1 MNKIAESLL
10 QSFRQEQGIDTL
22 MSTEDAFE
30 HFSAFLTIGPQLE
43 GSIDT
48 TQCVVAHDA
57 QPSVD
62 SIAVVANG
70 VLVQSDDE
78 VDTLGEL
85 NGYLDIDFSLVQ
97 SKTTAGFQTSILGDL
112 GDFAERIF
120 TSGPIDTDNEKVK
133 SFHSLK
139 DFIYTQVKKF
149 KKRNPNVQI
158 YYVSTGQ
165 SPKEDKNFEA
175 KQLLIKKRL
184 SETGLFNEISIHL
197 VGVTELQRRFHQMG
211 NSVTREID
219 FRRRVALPDIPGV
232 TQAFI
237 GAATISEFKKLLE
250 GDSGNLL
257 SSIFYDNVRD
267 WQGQNEVN
275 SGMYETLKNQKTRSR
290 FVLMNNGVTVIC
302 KRLQQTGDRVVLEDY
317 QVVNGCQTSNVV
329 WSAREIADEAT
340 FIPLRIVATEDDA
353 VVADIISATN
363 SQTPVSREQL
373 LAVTDFQKGIESYFI
388 SHAEN
393 PLFYERRS
401 RQFSDK
407 AIEKARIVT
416 PIGLVKAF
424 SSAFLGEP
432 HKTTRDFGS
441 VLRKVPGDIFNEK
454 HKYDPYYLSA
464 LMYYWVEQL
473 LRKGKIDKSLRSAR
487 YQLIYV
493 ARLVNGPDELPPLG
507 ANKIS
512 GYVSKI
518 LPKFKNASSA
528 EKALEIPIKIVSS
541 QLKAAGK
548 EDPRA
553 SAFTQAVKAE
563 ADKSKVHLS

>member
-1 MNKIAESLL
+1 MNRISESLL
-10 QSFRQEQGIDTL
+10 QSFRAEQGIDES
-22 MSTEDAFE
+22 MSTDDAFE

-48 TQCVVAHDA
+48 TQCVVADDA

-62 SIAVVANG
+62 AVGVVTNG

-97 SKTTAGFQTSILGDL
+97 SKTSAAFQTSVLGDL

-120 TSGPIDTDNEKVK
+120 TTGPIATDNEKIK
-133 SFHSLK
+133 SFHALK

-149 KKRNPNVQI
+149 KKRNPNLHI

-165 SPKEDKNFEA
+165 SPKDDRNFEA
-175 KQLLIKKRL
+175 KQALIKKRL
-184 SETGLFNEISIHL
+184 SDTGLFNEITINL
-197 VGVTELQRRFHQMG
+197 IGATELQRRFHQMG

-267 WQGQNEVN
+267 WQGKNDVN
-275 SGMYETLKNQKTRSR
+275 SGMYETLKDQKTRSR

-329 WSAREIADEAT
+329 WSARDIADDAT

-363 SQTPVSREQL
+363 SQTPVSKEQL
-373 LAVTDFQKGIESYFI
+373 LAVTDFQKGIENYFI

-401 RQFSDK
+401 RQFSEK

-441 VLRKVPGDIFNEK
+441 VLKKVPSDIFNEK

-464 LMYYWVEQL
+464 LIYYWVDQL
-473 LRKGKIDKSLRSAR
+473 LRKGKIDKSLRPAR

-493 ARLVNGPDELPPLG
+493 ARLINGQDELPPLG

-518 LPKFKNASSA
+518 LPKFKNATTA

-541 QLKAAGK
+541 QLKVSGR

-553 SAFTQAVKAE
+553 SAFTQSVKAE
-563 ADKSKVHLS
+563 ADRYKIPS